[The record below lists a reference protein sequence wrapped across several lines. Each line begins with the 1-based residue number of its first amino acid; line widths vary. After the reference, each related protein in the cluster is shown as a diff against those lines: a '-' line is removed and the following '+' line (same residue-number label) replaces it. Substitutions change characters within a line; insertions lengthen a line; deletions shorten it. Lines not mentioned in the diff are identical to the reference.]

1 MERASHCTG
10 WTKTLC
16 RKPATE
22 SERIHYTTV
31 FKVPLQWTPRTSYPF
46 PWPTFPTCLYM
57 KPIVLWRNCPEVSQL
72 LHRSETTHICQSAI
86 CILLVFAAGLK
97 CLIHGPEEEGT
108 RLSFHFLLTLFQQKE
123 NQVLRAPTASSEDSC
138 PSLFFP
144 GGALACKSRL
154 LIGHGSK

>member
-1 MERASHCTG
+1 MERASNCTG

-16 RKPATE
+16 RNPATE
-22 SERIHYTTV
+22 SERLHYTTV

-57 KPIVLWRNCPEVSQL
+57 KQIVLWRNCPEVSQL

-86 CILLVFAAGLK
+86 CILIVFAAGLK
-97 CLIHGPEEEGT
+97 CEHT
-108 RLSFHFLLTLFQQKE
+108 RARGRRNTFKLSFFTDAFSTKRE
-123 NQVLRAPTASSEDSC
+123 PSAKSTDSQFIGFVSF
-138 PSLFFP
+138 SLFP
-144 GGALACKSRL
+144 DRTLACKSRL